1 MTHRDNASKIDL
13 EKTLSAQALTVTTN
27 TASVDAE
34 DALSITHKLQIGDSG
49 DTLSG
54 SVSWEVVLN
63 ESDDDSVFTAVA
75 AEDVIVRQLN
85 TEIDVNSVVIDAP
98 AEDETSINFGYIG
111 HKQYTRLEIT
121 AAGTHTN
128 GTPMAASCEKEA
140 TFAPAN
146 N

>member
-13 EKTLSAQALTVTTN
+13 EKTLSAQVLTTTTN
-27 TASVDAE
+27 TASVDVE

-54 SVSWEVVLN
+54 SVFWTVVLN
-63 ESDDDSVFTAVA
+63 ESDDDSVFTVAA

-98 AEDETSINFGYIG
+98 TEDQTSINFGYIG
-111 HKQYTRLEIT
+111 HKKYTRLEIT
-121 AAGTHTN
+121 ATGTHTT

-140 TFAPAN
+140 TFAPTN